1 MVHSSMICHSK
12 SPCVQSDG
20 TSEVSED
27 YREEGGGRRPSGCSS
42 EAEGDSSSSFW
53 ELYHSTRRTQ
63 INFHED
69 SASGKGYF
77 STAGSS

>member
-1 MVHSSMICHSK
+1 
-12 SPCVQSDG
+12 VQSDG

-69 SASGKGYF
+69 PASGKGYF
-77 STAGSS
+77 STDLTGSS